1 MIIVDESIKN
11 KDHFSYVNNELKELK
26 ADMDNKYNTLI
37 HKQMMQIDNLKFV
50 LEHSGSSRL
59 KNLTKRILSNDLYDI
74 NKIEYKF
81 VKPSESELDN
91 AAREMNQK
99 KIEKRQTLLKRN
111 LSITPNSSKKV
122 SIVKQLESND
132 QEINEEEKVKSESS
146 SVNRIDISQDLVN
159 SKENFNKSATISR
172 KSNIEDQI

>member
-81 VKPSESELDN
+81 VKPSENELDN

-99 KIEKRQTLLKRN
+99 KIE
-111 LSITPNSSKKV
+111 
-122 SIVKQLESND
+122 
-132 QEINEEEKVKSESS
+132 EEHP
-146 SVNRIDISQDLVN
+146 
-159 SKENFNKSATISR
+159 
-172 KSNIEDQI
+172 EDNPPVTKI